1 VLILLRELRT
11 KSVSVMMVGVVH
23 LACIVDLSCL
33 DSGARLHMIGV
44 RMCAV
49 LGASQDPIFGLVKH
63 RKAASSL

>member
-1 VLILLRELRT
+1 
-11 KSVSVMMVGVVH
+11 MVGVVH